1 MPNPSLSCRHQD
13 AHADQEHILH
23 GLGLGE
29 CRHPTSGVECATFAE
44 EFRNRESQ
52 GYEESLLAQEKIKTK
67 QNKHHARFFI
77 KSIQ

>member
-1 MPNPSLSCRHQD
+1 MPNPSLSCRHQG

-44 EFRNRESQ
+44 ELRNRESQ

-67 QNKHHARFFI
+67 QNEHHARFFI